1 MGQNYDGIGDEIK
14 KLAEVVEI
22 LDNSFFR
29 SNETEVT
36 INLDENKF
44 QLILTYLNHKT
55 TDKKCIVSIGNTN
68 FTFLRK

>member
-22 LDNSFFR
+22 LDNSFF
-29 SNETEVT
+29 NTDQTEIT
-36 INLDENKF
+36 ITLDESRL
-44 QLILTYLNHKT
+44 QRILSYLNHKT

-68 FTFLRK
+68 FTFLKK

>member
-22 LDNSFFR
+22 LDNSAFN
-29 SNETEVT
+29 SNQTEIT
-36 INLDENKF
+36 IPLDENMF
-44 QLILTYLNHKT
+44 QKILTYLNYKT

-68 FTFLRK
+68 FIFLRK

>member
-14 KLAEVVEI
+14 KLAEIVEI

-36 INLDENKF
+36 ISLDENKF
-44 QLILTYLNHKT
+44 QLILKYLNHKT

-68 FTFLRK
+68 FTFLQK